1 MPKQLTEAECLTLI
15 DDMGED
21 AYDLLLEH
29 MPSAEKRFKAVD
41 KAICDLLRDVK
52 KHFPD
57 ACYYTASG
65 GFNLML
71 GASHDKRG
79 VHGQQQLIALSG
91 RAEIGD
97 GDF

>member
-1 MPKQLTEAECLTLI
+1 MP
-15 DDMGED
+15 
-21 AYDLLLEH
+21 
-29 MPSAEKRFKAVD
+29 
-41 KAICDLLRDVK
+41 
-52 KHFPD
+52 
-57 ACYYTASG
+57 SG

-79 VHGQQQLIALSG
+79 IHGQQQLIALSG